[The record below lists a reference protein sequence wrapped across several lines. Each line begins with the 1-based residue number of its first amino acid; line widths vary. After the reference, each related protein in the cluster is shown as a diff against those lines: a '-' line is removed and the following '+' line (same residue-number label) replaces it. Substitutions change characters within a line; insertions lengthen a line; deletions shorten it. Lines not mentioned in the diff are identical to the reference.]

1 MSLHKTQTFSVDYSL
16 SPLQCCFRT
25 NGLLVSRSF
34 SSCIRFS
41 SSIIRYPGFP
51 TLTMFSL
58 PVVLLF
64 LFLCPSG
71 LKLLASW
78 HTAGSGIKVSSL
90 LSFDSS
96 QLCRRI
102 YGRSSGLQQ
111 PWAYRL
117 CFSLFTPVH
126 TYALSPLSLITV
138 PVFSLPRT
146 SSSLSGTISQ
156 FSHSPCCSK
165 SYALPLPSQLLQYFN
180 SLVAITFFQLYI

>member
-1 MSLHKTQTFSVDYSL
+1 MSLHKTQTFSADYSL
-16 SPLQCCFRT
+16 LPLQCCFRT

-78 HTAGSGIKVSSL
+78 HTAESKCLPSLFRFLLLVTSFSFSELHQPPYFSVGSPFTILAFSDPRAFSQALWLSPSSVLWQLSALSQDLWSLFWPTAALSLQALL
-90 LSFDSS
+90 LSLYPSPH
-96 QLCRRI
+96 LCLI
-102 YGRSSGLQQ
+102 
-111 PWAYRL
+111 
-117 CFSLFTPVH
+117 SLEPYH
-126 TYALSPLSLITV
+126 
-138 PVFSLPRT
+138 
-146 SSSLSGTISQ
+146 SSSL
-156 FSHSPCCSK
+156 
-165 SYALPLPSQLLQYFN
+165 
-180 SLVAITFFQLYI
+180 